1 MTADRTTATRRLDS
15 SVLTAGPSPL
25 SAWLTAAWRRLMC
38 RSASTRTQHDR
49 VREMAEV
56 RTLADS
62 VRLSD
67 PGFAEDL
74 FAAADRY
81 EHLGI

>member
-1 MTADRTTATRRLDS
+1 MS
-15 SVLTAGPSPL
+15 
-25 SAWLTAAWRRLMC
+25 
-38 RSASTRTQHDR
+38 RSASTRTQRDR

-56 RTLADS
+56 RALADS

-81 EHLGI
+81 EHLGN

>member
-1 MTADRTTATRRLDS
+1 MS
-15 SVLTAGPSPL
+15 
-25 SAWLTAAWRRLMC
+25 
-38 RSASTRTQHDR
+38 RSASTRTQRDR

-56 RTLADS
+56 RALADS

-81 EHLGI
+81 ENLGN

>member
-1 MTADRTTATRRLDS
+1 MS
-15 SVLTAGPSPL
+15 
-25 SAWLTAAWRRLMC
+25 
-38 RSASTRTQHDR
+38 RSASTRTQRDR

-56 RTLADS
+56 RALADT

-67 PGFAEDL
+67 PGFAADL
-74 FAAADRY
+74 FATADRY

>member
-1 MTADRTTATRRLDS
+1 MS
-15 SVLTAGPSPL
+15 H
-25 SAWLTAAWRRLMC
+25 
-38 RSASTRTQHDR
+38 SASTRTQCDR

-56 RTLADS
+56 RALADS
-62 VRLSD
+62 VRQSD

-81 EHLGI
+81 ENLGM

>member
-1 MTADRTTATRRLDS
+1 MSARINKKFQSKFYTHTLQFRRFQFRS
-15 SVLTAGPSPL
+15 EGHRGNAQAPL
-25 SAWLTAAWRRLMC
+25 VVSLAR
-38 RSASTRTQHDR
+38 DR

-56 RTLADS
+56 RALADS